1 MRAAAAATRTSCWDP
16 ASVCI
21 NYIVLYRAV
30 MHGLCNYSGTRATLS
45 PKTCRCNCGGKPNIV
60 NDITIR
66 YITQS
71 HVSSGGE
78 TITRLLSKRLVNLS
92 HRLDFC
98 TTDFL
103 PAGTPPPL
111 ALVPGYVVKKSSA
124 EINQPARKSDSTPS
138 LIGTTPRLFLS
149 VLDSFIHRAAR
160 PALEST
166 GPRSAHQ
173 LRVGVRNARFPA
185 QKTRE

>member
-30 MHGLCNYSGTRATLS
+30 MHELCNYSGTRATLS

-92 HRLDFC
+92 HRHDFC
-98 TTDFL
+98 TTDFCQL
-103 PAGTPPPL
+103 ERHRHSLLLLVTSCKSRPLRSISQPGNQIPPRASLERLLVCFCLCWIRSFTERHGRRWNQLGL
-111 ALVPGYVVKKSSA
+111 ARRIS
-124 EINQPARKSDSTPS
+124 
-138 LIGTTPRLFLS
+138 
-149 VLDSFIHRAAR
+149 
-160 PALEST
+160 
-166 GPRSAHQ
+166 
-173 LRVGVRNARFPA
+173 
-185 QKTRE
+185 

>member
-30 MHGLCNYSGTRATLS
+30 MHELCNYCGTRATLS
-45 PKTCRCNCGGKPNIV
+45 PKTCRCNCGGKPNIA

-78 TITRLLSKRLVNLS
+78 TITRLLSKGLVNLS

-124 EINQPARKSDSTPS
+124 EIRSASQEIRFHREPHWNDSQT
-138 LIGTTPRLFLS
+138 LS